1 MTRCSKINR
10 IFHILFLLTF
20 GWIVF
25 WVFYKLGG
33 QNFLFVLVGAA
44 LAAGSF
50 FLYKKLER
58 HAKKNYDKIF
68 WIIFAVMVVLQLMIS
83 YLLLCDPVT
92 DLGRVHSFAKG
103 VATTGS
109 FSHTY
114 DLYPSSEGYLA
125 RYPNNQ
131 AIFLL
136 LCGYY
141 RILFLIFGDIP
152 LFGAVLL
159 NVAALSVSVL
169 FVYKTAKKIFSPA
182 GAFIS
187 FLLCLFFLPYYT
199 YTPYFY
205 TDTLSM
211 PFIVV
216 PLFLYVSA
224 LKTENKAKKYISLVF
239 AAALIFIGYSLKGSA
254 IILLVGA
261 VVYLF
266 LSVPVKKA
274 LTGAGSLLAVFLVC
288 MLAFQSFSASLN
300 FTSKE
305 ELYEQQ
311 YPLTHWIMMGL
322 SGHGGFSQKDST
334 FTRNSG
340 NYDQKKAA
348 TIEEIGNRLNK
359 MGPNGLLEHLTKKGV
374 WTWSDGTF
382 YIGNHIG
389 NNPHSPNILHKF
401 VLPDGKYNNIFVL
414 VSNGYLLML
423 LFWVLISALSSA
435 IRPRMNFTV
444 LLNGLIF
451 GVFVFFLVWETR
463 SRYLM
468 NFTPVI
474 ILAAAAG
481 IQASARIA
489 GRLKG
494 KRAEQQASR
503 LSQPTTE

>member
-1 MTRCSKINR
+1 MARCSKINR
-10 IFHILFLLTF
+10 IFHIVFLLTF
-20 GWIVF
+20 GWIVLC
-25 WVFYKLGG
+25 VFYKLAG
-33 QNFLFVLVGAA
+33 QNILFILTGAA
-44 LAAGSF
+44 FAVGSF
-50 FLYKKLER
+50 FLYKGLER
-58 HAKKNYDKIF
+58 RTKGNYDKIF
-68 WIIFAVMVVLQLMIS
+68 WIIFTLMVILQLIIG
-83 YLLLCDPVT
+83 YFLLCDPVT

-114 DLYPSSEGYLA
+114 DLYPSSDGYLA

-152 LFGAVLL
+152 MYATVVL
-159 NVAALSVSVL
+159 NAAALSISVL

-182 GAFIS
+182 GAFLS

-216 PLFLYVSA
+216 PLYLYVSA
-224 LKTENKAKKYISLVF
+224 LKSEKPIRKYLSFGF
-239 AAALIFIGYSLKGSA
+239 AAVLIFVGYSLKGSA

-274 LTGAGSLLAVFLVC
+274 LAGTGSLLAIFLVC
-288 MLAFQSFSASLN
+288 LLAFQSFSASLN

-311 YPLTHWIMMGL
+311 YPLTHWVMMGL
-322 SGHGGFSQKDST
+322 SGHGGFSQKDSS

-348 TIEEIGNRLNK
+348 TMEEIGNRLKK
-359 MGPNGLLEHLTKKGV
+359 MGPAGLFEHLTVKGV

-389 NNPHSPNILHKF
+389 ENPKTPNILHEF
-401 VLPDGKYNNIFVL
+401 VLPEGKYNNIFVL
-414 VSNGYLLML
+414 ISNGYLLML
-423 LFWVLISALSSA
+423 LFWVLISALSAA
-435 IRPRMNFTV
+435 IKPRMNVTV

-451 GVFVFFLVWETR
+451 GVFLFFLVWETR

-474 ILAAAAG
+474 LLAAAGG
-481 IQASARIA
+481 IQSAAKI
-489 GRLKG
+489 
-494 KRAEQQASR
+494 ASR
-503 LSQPTTE
+503 IRGKNMCDQKQPNKR

>member
-1 MTRCSKINR
+1 MARCSKINR

-20 GWIVF
+20 GWIV
-25 WVFYKLGG
+25 LGVLYRIG
-33 QNFLFVLVGAA
+33 SQNIFSVLFGAVLAI
-44 LAAGSF
+44 GSF
-50 FLYKKLER
+50 FLYKRLKR
-58 HAKKNYDKIF
+58 RTNGNYDKAF
-68 WIIFAVMVVLQLMIS
+68 WIIFAVMVILQLVMG

-92 DLGRVHSFAKG
+92 DLNRVHSFAKS

-141 RILFLIFGDIP
+141 RLLYLIFGDIP

-159 NVAALSVSVL
+159 NITALSVSVL

-182 GAFIS
+182 GAFLS

-211 PFIVV
+211 PFIIA
-216 PLFLYVSA
+216 PLYLFVSA
-224 LKTENKAKKYISLVF
+224 LKTEKASRKYLSFGLAAVLVF
-239 AAALIFIGYSLKGSA
+239 FGYSLKGSA

-274 LTGAGSLLAVFLVC
+274 LTGAGSLLVVFLVC
-288 MLAFQSFSASLN
+288 MLVFQSFSASLN

-305 ELYEQQ
+305 ELYEEQ

-322 SGHGGFSQKDST
+322 GGSGGFNQKDSI

-340 NYDQKKAA
+340 NYDEKK
-348 TIEEIGNRLNK
+348 
-359 MGPNGLLEHLTKKGV
+359 
-374 WTWSDGTF
+374 
-382 YIGNHIG
+382 
-389 NNPHSPNILHKF
+389 
-401 VLPDGKYNNIFVL
+401 
-414 VSNGYLLML
+414 
-423 LFWVLISALSSA
+423 
-435 IRPRMNFTV
+435 
-444 LLNGLIF
+444 
-451 GVFVFFLVWETR
+451 R
-463 SRYLM
+463 S
-468 NFTPVI
+468 
-474 ILAAAAG
+474 
-481 IQASARIA
+481 
-489 GRLKG
+489 K
-494 KRAEQQASR
+494 
-503 LSQPTTE
+503 